1 MSQPPRANLT
11 QGPVRDHLLSL
22 TLPMIV
28 GLIAMMGFYLADT
41 LFVAQL
47 GSDALAAMSFT
58 FPVVMTITSLGIGLM
73 AGTSSVLSRRIGEG
87 MDAEVPRLAT
97 DSLLLALVLSIG
109 IAALGLATTTP
120 LFRLLGANDAVLILI
135 HDYMDI
141 WYLSLP
147 LILVPMAGIG
157 AIRATGDSRGQSAVF
172 IFSSVTNLILDPLLI
187 FGLAGLPRLEL
198 AGAAYASV
206 LARLISIGIGYYIF
220 QVRHQLLDL
229 RLPSLA
235 QFRASIYTISR
246 IALPAAGTNMVIP
259 LASGVVTALVAAQGA
274 EAVAGFGAAFR
285 VEGFALI
292 IFYALSA
299 VIGPFVGQN
308 LGAGHVD
315 RVRDAVRQCMWFC
328 LGFGLFLAA
337 LLAFGAEWIA
347 GWFSNDSAVIQS
359 TVLYFQIVPLS
370 FACAGMVMIIN
381 AVFNGAGLPL
391 HATGISLMR
400 MLALVLPLTALG
412 AAWGDLTG
420 LYSGLLVAN
429 IIAGIIALTWWR
441 KVANSLMLAAES
453 KT

>member
-11 QGPVRDHLLSL
+11 QGPVRAHLLRL

-73 AGTSSVLSRRIGEG
+73 AGTSSVLSRCIGEG
-87 MDAEVPRLAT
+87 LDSTVPRLAT
-97 DSLLLALVLSIG
+97 DSLLLALVLSIA
-109 IAALGLATTTP
+109 IAALGLTTTTP

-147 LILVPMAGIG
+147 LVLVPMAGIG
-157 AIRATGDSRGQSAVF
+157 AIRATGDSRGQSAVL
-172 IFSSVTNLILDPLLI
+172 IFSSVANLILDPLLI
-187 FGLAGLPRLEL
+187 FGLAGLPRMEL
-198 AGAAYASV
+198 AGAALASV
-206 LARLISIGIGYYIF
+206 LARLLSLGVGYYIF
-220 QVRHQLLDL
+220 HIRHKLLDL
-229 RLPSLA
+229 KLPSA
-235 QFRASIYTISR
+235 TQFSASIYTISR

-285 VEGFALI
+285 VEGFAMI
-292 IFYALSA
+292 VFYALSA

-308 LGAGHVD
+308 LGAGQVD

-328 LGFGLFLAA
+328 LGFGLFLALVLA
-337 LLAFGAEWIA
+337 LGATSIA

-370 FACAGMVMIIN
+370 FATAGMVMIIN

-391 HATGISLMR
+391 HATGISVLR
-400 MLALVLPLTALG
+400 MLVLILPLAALG
-412 AAWGDLTG
+412 AALGGLAG
-420 LYSGLLVAN
+420 LYSGLLGAN
-429 IIAGIIALTWWR
+429 ILAGIIALAWWR
-441 KVANSLMLAAES
+441 KIANSLMMASES
-453 KT
+453 KA

>member
-1 MSQPPRANLT
+1 
-11 QGPVRDHLLSL
+11 
-22 TLPMIV
+22 MIV

-87 MDAEVPRLAT
+87 QDSQIPRLAT

-120 LFRLLGANDAVLILI
+120 LFRLLGANDAVLLLI

-147 LILVPMAGIG
+147 LVLVPMAGIG
-157 AIRATGDSRGQSAVF
+157 AIRATGDSRGQSAVL
-172 IFSSVTNLILDPLLI
+172 IFSSVANLILDPLLI
-187 FGLAGLPRLEL
+187 FGLVGLPRMEL
-198 AGAAYASV
+198 AGAAIASV
-206 LARLISIGIGYYIF
+206 LARLLSLGIGYYIF
-220 QVRHQLLDL
+220 HVRHQLLDL
-229 RLPSLA
+229 RLPSPA
-235 QFRASIYTISR
+235 QFSASIQTISR

-259 LASGVVTALVAAQGA
+259 LASGVVTALVAIQGA

-292 IFYALSA
+292 VFYALSA

-308 LGAGHVD
+308 LGAGHLD

-328 LGFGLFLAA
+328 LGFGLFLAV
-337 LLAFGAEWIA
+337 LLALGGQWIA
-347 GWFSNDSAVIQS
+347 GWFSDDSEVIQS

-370 FACAGMVMIIN
+370 FATAGMVMIIN

-400 MLALVLPLTALG
+400 MLALVLPLATLG
-412 AAWGDLTG
+412 AAWGDLLG
-420 LYSGLLVAN
+420 LYCGLLGAN
-429 IIAGIIALTWWR
+429 LLAGIIALVWWR
-441 KVANSLMLAAES
+441 KVANSLMTTAES
-453 KT
+453 KA